1 MRVDS
6 HERWVWKAGPST
18 YGRRRMEVTM
28 ATFVLIHGG
37 GDAGWYWHLVER
49 ELRQRGHDTLAPDL
63 PCDDDS
69 AGLAE
74 YAGTVVKAIGGRR
87 GLIVAAQS
95 LGGFTAPL
103 VAARVPVDMLVLV
116 AGMIPAPGE
125 APDDWPTNTG
135 FDEVMRRQAQR
146 YAGQDL
152 IYHDVP
158 PALAEQARRKAR
170 DQSETPGHAPWPLE
184 AWPPVP
190 TRFVLCTED
199 RFFPPEFMRR
209 VVADRLGVVPD
220 EMAAG
225 HAVALSRPKELA
237 NLLASYS
244 ATGG

>member
-1 MRVDS
+1 
-6 HERWVWKAGPST
+6 
-18 YGRRRMEVTM
+18 M

-69 AGLAE
+69 AGLRE
-74 YAGTVVKAIGGRR
+74 YADTVVGAIGDRR
-87 GLIVAAQS
+87 DLIVAAQS
-95 LGGFTAPL
+95 FGGFTAPL
-103 VAARVPVDMLVLV
+103 VAARVRVEMVALV

-125 APDDWPTNTG
+125 APGDWPANTG
-135 FDEVMRRQAQR
+135 FDEVMRQQAQR
-146 YAGQDL
+146 YEGQDL

-158 PALAEQARRKAR
+158 PALAEQARQHAR
-170 DQSETPGHAPWPLE
+170 DQSGTPGHAPWPLE

-199 RFFPPEFMRR
+199 RFFPPAFMRQ
-209 VVADRLGVVPD
+209 VAADRLGVVPD
-220 EMAAG
+220 EIAAG

-237 NLLASYS
+237 DLLASFPVT
-244 ATGG
+244 AG